1 MKFSSL
7 QVDVS
12 KNEEVKKKEAWE
24 SWTEVSNRF
33 GEAEANAHLVSGRL
47 IWREDPLTKGV
58 WQYQDQGRVTRI
70 LSGKR
75 GKRLRM
81 QQDGGA
87 DSEAEDNF
95 ATTFDAQIEALL
107 AVDLSYTPSA
117 KGKGKGGGK
126 GPLGKGKGKG
136 RNQLAIEDDP
146 EKTPR
151 TEAELKEAAL
161 EKAKKLKALLA
172 AGLI

>member
-1 MKFSSL
+1 M
-7 QVDVS
+7 
-12 KNEEVKKKEAWE
+12 
-24 SWTEVSNRF
+24 
-33 GEAEANAHLVSGRL
+33 
-47 IWREDPLTKGV
+47 
-58 WQYQDQGRVTRI
+58 TRI